1 MNAVTYMNLETPQ
14 NNSPAAGPL
23 VAKTSDGLN
32 LSVQTY
38 GDVGNDEI
46 LFVHGFGQS
55 RLSWSKQTS
64 SSLTERYRVVT
75 FDLRGHGNSDKPDH
89 AAAYANG
96 EQWADDLHAVME
108 TAGLRRPTLVLRLNE
123 RSLSRHLHSG
133 AFSRNFERDVH
144 RDRWPQ

>member
-1 MNAVTYMNLETPQ
+1 MEDSQLTQ

-46 LFVHGFGQS
+46 LLIHGFGQS

-64 SSLTERYRVVT
+64 SSLTEQYRVVT

-89 AAAYANG
+89 AAAYASG
-96 EQWADDLHAVME
+96 EQWADAELPCFRGEDKPAA
-108 TAGLRRPTLVLRLNE
+108 T
-123 RSLSRHLHSG
+123 
-133 AFSRNFERDVH
+133 
-144 RDRWPQ
+144 

>member
-1 MNAVTYMNLETPQ
+1 MEDTQLTQ
-14 NNSPAAGPL
+14 NNSPATGPL

-64 SSLTERYRVVT
+64 SSPTERYRVVT
-75 FDLRGHGNSDKPDH
+75 FDLRGHGNSGKPDH
-89 AAAYANG
+89 AAAGGKGNSPG
-96 EQWADDLHAVME
+96 NLHISSFPRE
-108 TAGLRRPTLVLRLNE
+108 ELSGDLVLSCPINSHPN
-123 RSLSRHLHSG
+123 RSRSMRT
-133 AFSRNFERDVH
+133 
-144 RDRWPQ
+144 